1 MSNENK
7 RLKLAFLNTLILQD
21 KRTSWKITNEYIAQ
35 ALQKHCG
42 DITYIDPIQLRLLLL
57 GKIVNKSAQLLLKK
71 SFMYYHSFLIA
82 RSYGKIMTQ
91 KLAASDFDVIKE
103 RRRVIEKGGYLRQSD
118 IGGPLRVEEPQ
129 FGIVS
134 LARQALM

>member
-1 MSNENK
+1 MVMSKENK

-42 DITYIDPIQLRLLLL
+42 DITYIEPIQLRELLL
-57 GKIVNKSAQLLLKK
+57 GKIINKSAQLLLKK

-82 RSYGKIMTQ
+82 KRYGKIMAR
-91 KLAASDFDVIKE
+91 KLAVSD
-103 RRRVIEKGGYLRQSD
+103 
-118 IGGPLRVEEPQ
+118 
-129 FGIVS
+129 
-134 LARQALM
+134 